1 MLQQNG
7 KVTATDAPRALLDLF
22 DNDVRGR
29 YQTVGNVQQ
38 ISHIDLADAM
48 SAYGGASWRI

>member
-7 KVTATDAPRALLDLF
+7 KLTATDSPRALLDLF

-38 ISHIDLADAM
+38 ISHMILRDPM
-48 SAYGGASWRI
+48 SAYEGTSRRS